1 MQKKY
6 KVILIIIVL
15 LFTFSCSILVN
26 YRSYLQ
32 KKKDLVA
39 LVDVREGLSVNY
51 GEGKYVVVNSL
62 EREVSFSVTNLTTEK
77 KIYTIT
83 LDNYTGSSDNVS
95 YELMESGVQINN
107 KLDSTGGSIS
117 NVTVN
122 ANETKRYTLKINN
135 PLDKTFSFYINV
147 SVDNADESFYSTIL
161 KNNDIKEANILG
173 FDSSVTNSEGLIKKE
188 EENGTSY
195 YFRGS
200 VNNNYVSLGDS
211 LWRIVK
217 INADGTVKM
226 VLNSTTEEMVTF
238 NTSDNKGNTS
248 FENSNVYAS
257 LINWYNSHLNAY
269 ENFIASPNYCYDNSV
284 LEDNGENVTY
294 LSSIRLFTDYIPT
307 NTCGGDSLSLKVGLL
322 TADEVNFAGGSKNE
336 NKNYYLYLDGIES
349 SWWTMTPSKK
359 DNGELKLMSVSS
371 VGALEE
377 ATPETSSLFL
387 RPVISLNRK
396 VSVTGSGTQENP
408 YQVIE

>member
-15 LFTFSCSILVN
+15 LFAFSCSILVN

-161 KNNDIKEANILG
+161 KNNDII
-173 FDSSVTNSEGLIKKE
+173 F
-188 EENGTSY
+188 
-195 YFRGS
+195 F
-200 VNNNYVSLGDS
+200 
-211 LWRIVK
+211 
-217 INADGTVKM
+217 M
-226 VLNSTTEEMVTF
+226 
-238 NTSDNKGNTS
+238 
-248 FENSNVYAS
+248 
-257 LINWYNSHLNAY
+257 
-269 ENFIASPNYCYDNSV
+269 CYD
-284 LEDNGENVTY
+284 
-294 LSSIRLFTDYIPT
+294 I
-307 NTCGGDSLSLKVGLL
+307 
-322 TADEVNFAGGSKNE
+322 
-336 NKNYYLYLDGIES
+336 
-349 SWWTMTPSKK
+349 
-359 DNGELKLMSVSS
+359 
-371 VGALEE
+371 
-377 ATPETSSLFL
+377 
-387 RPVISLNRK
+387 
-396 VSVTGSGTQENP
+396 
-408 YQVIE
+408 